1 MICDRNVIKLPA
13 FISYRLK
20 KHVKR
25 LLYTFL
31 YFVDKVYESICGGLS
46 YFILGKGIVGKKMKN
61 LQTLLWQRIKQMYI
75 NHYLFSLYHE
85 AMAKESAV

>member
-1 MICDRNVIKLPA
+1 MNCDRNVIKLPA

-46 YFILGKGIVGKKMKN
+46 YFILGKGIVGKKNEKLANLVVAKN
-61 LQTLLWQRIKQMYI
+61 QTNVYQ
-75 NHYLFSLYHE
+75 SLPIFII
-85 AMAKESAV
+85 S